1 MSMNYAR
8 RLLVEGDT
16 DKRIIPHLIA
26 ANGIQWEIK
35 IPGKKKEFVVEI
47 MESKGYEGMTSDWIE
62 TQIQT
67 LEISSLVD
75 RQSILVDSQS
85 ILGIIVDADYS
96 AQQRWQSIRDR
107 CSKTRTLSSIDWPEH
122 IPPEGFIAQIG
133 PSLKIGIWIMP
144 DNQAEGMIETFLAY
158 LVPEGETNP
167 LWKYAQEAVKTAQDL
182 DASFKDKHIDKAKI
196 HTWLAWQDEPGQQL
210 HNAVKKKKI
219 LNPEHPRSKPFV
231 DWFRR
236 LYDL

>member
-1 MSMNYAR
+1 MSVTHAR
-8 RLLVEGDT
+8 KLVVEGDA
-16 DKRIIPHLIA
+16 DKRIIPQLIA

-35 IPGKKKEFVVEI
+35 VPEKKKGFVVEI
-47 MESKGYEGMTSDWIE
+47 MQSGGYKNITSDFIE
-62 TQIQT
+62 TEIQT
-67 LEISSLVD
+67 LKIQALKRSSPVK
-75 RQSILVDSQS
+75 VQS

-107 CSKTRTLSSIDWPEH
+107 CSETRVLSNIDWPEH
-122 IPPEGFIAQIG
+122 IPPEGFVKQVE
-133 PSLKIGIWIMP
+133 PNLRLGIWIMP

-158 LVPEGETNP
+158 LVPGEETDP
-167 LWKYAQEAVKTAQDL
+167 LWRYTQEAVKTAQDL
-182 DASFKDKHIDKAKI
+182 NAPFKEKHIDKAKI

-210 HNAVKKKKI
+210 HGAVQQKI
-219 LNPEHPRSKPFV
+219 LDPKHPRSKPFV

>member
-1 MSMNYAR
+1 MSMTYAR

-16 DKRIIPHLIA
+16 DKRIIPQLIA

-47 MESKGYEGMTSDWIE
+47 MESTGYEGMTSDWIE

-75 RQSILVDSQS
+75 SHS

-96 AQQRWQSIRDR
+96 AQQRWQSICDR
-107 CSKTRTLSSIDWPEH
+107 CSETRILSNIDWPEY
-122 IPPEGFIAQIG
+122 IPPEGFITQVESG
-133 PSLKIGIWIMP
+133 LKLGIWIMP

-158 LVPEGETNP
+158 LVPEGETDP
-167 LWKYAQEAVKTAQDL
+167 LWRYTQEAVKTAQDL
-182 DASFKDKHIDKAKI
+182 NAPFKEKHIDKAKI

-210 HNAVKKKKI
+210 HGAVQQKI
-219 LNPEHPRSKPFV
+219 LDPKHPRSKPFV

>member
-1 MSMNYAR
+1 MSITYAR

-16 DKRIIPHLIA
+16 DKRIIPQLIA

-35 IPGKKKEFVVEI
+35 ISGKKKEFIVGI
-47 MESKGYEGMTSDWIE
+47 MESKGYENMTSEWIE

-75 RQSILVDSQS
+75 GQS

-96 AQQRWQSIRDR
+96 AQQRWQSICDR
-107 CSKTRTLSSIDWPEH
+107 CSETRTLSNIDWSEY
-122 IPPEGFIAQIG
+122 ILSEGFITQVESG
-133 PSLKIGIWIMP
+133 LKLGIWIMP
-144 DNQAEGMIETFLAY
+144 DNQAEGTIETFLAY
-158 LVPEGETNP
+158 LVPEGEADS
-167 LWKYAQEAVKTAQDL
+167 LWRYTQEAVKTAQDL
-182 DASFKDKHIDKAKI
+182 NAPFKEKHIDKAKI

-210 HNAVKKKKI
+210 HGAVQQKI
-219 LNPEHPRSKPFV
+219 LDPKHPRSKPFV